1 MLFVNNVITRKADW
15 FGLIV
20 NDTFHKLFQND
31 LSIISMDIAKEYLE
45 VAFILQL
52 QDKISESG
60 EVVPDKI
67 EEEKKS
73 KLVEAMAISKMN
85 TANQAP
91 PLLKEKVQTWNRLL
105 SEIKTNME
113 MSRAEKE
120 KLKMVY
126 EQLLAIAK
134 NIESALT

>member
-113 MSRAEKE
+113 MSCAEKK
-120 KLKMVY
+120 KLKKVY
-126 EQLLAIAK
+126 EQLLTIVRSL
-134 NIESALT
+134 ESALT